1 MCPGVDRS
9 DDDHMNIT
17 SSPSARRRC
26 LTGLMRA
33 VTIAASLGVV
43 GLLGSATPAA
53 ADEFTPA
60 ATLDVD
66 TACVNGVFTIEITMG
81 NVAGLD
87 TAQFLGSTST
97 GNKGWA
103 WDGMTNDVQAGDTL
117 VESLTAPEGW
127 AVTLHITSADATPA
141 IDYSLAVTV
150 DCIEDEMIPETTEVN
165 SGGGGLPSTGS
176 SSWLVAGLASLALL
190 GGTALTRVT
199 RRS

>member
-1 MCPGVDRS
+1 MPGVDCS
-9 DDDHMNIT
+9 HGDGMNIT

-26 LTGLMRA
+26 LTGFIPA
-33 VTIAASLGVV
+33 VAIAASLSVV

-87 TAQFLGSTST
+87 TAHFIASAST
-97 GNKGWA
+97 GNTGWN
-103 WDGMTNDVQAGDTL
+103 GIQIDVQAGDTR
-117 VESLTAPEGW
+117 VEPLTAPEGW

-150 DCIEDEMIPETTEVN
+150 DCIEDETIPETTEVN
-165 SGGGGLPSTGS
+165 SGGGLPSTGS